1 MKILTLAMQVPD
13 SRATLKL
20 APDGM
25 GLETGDLKLVCNPF
39 DEFAVEQAVRFR
51 EAGLPIDEI
60 VVATIGAADS
70 AQAMRAA
77 LAMGADRGLHI
88 VHDELPMHDEILLA
102 SLLAEAIRLESE
114 PFDLILCGKQTID
127 NDAGILGP
135 ALAEFLDLPHVGAV
149 VKLELDADGSTVHA
163 HRRIEG
169 AEEVFEVPLPALLTC
184 EKGLVEPRFP
194 ALPNLMKAKRKPVT
208 TLTAAELPALAAAAP
223 ALELLALESPPPRPP
238 CAIIDGE
245 PAEMARELVRRLHE
259 EAKVL

>member
-20 APDGM
+20 GADGKSV
-25 GLETGDLKLVCNPF
+25 ETGDLKLVCNPF

-60 VVATIGAADS
+60 VVATIGNAGS
-70 AQAMRAA
+70 AQALRAA

-88 VHDELPMHDEILLA
+88 VHDDLPMHDEILLA
-102 SLLAEAIRLESE
+102 SLLAEPIRLE
-114 PFDLILCGKQTID
+114 PTTFDLILCGKQTID

-135 ALAEFLDLPHVGAV
+135 ALAEFLDLPHIGAV
-149 VKLELDADGSTVHA
+149 VKLELAADGSSLRA

-169 AEEVFEVPLPALLTC
+169 AEEVFEMPLPGLVTC

-194 ALPNLMKAKRKPVT
+194 TLPNLMKAKKKPVT
-208 TLTAAELPALAAAAP
+208 TLTEAELPSLANSKP
-223 ALELLALESPPPRPP
+223 ALEMLSLEAPPPRPP
-238 CAIIDGE
+238 CTIIDGE
-245 PAEMARELVRRLHE
+245 PAEMARELVRCLHE